1 MAYKD
6 PGFNDRLAS
15 AAKAKQAALD
25 KLKARPPVDEE
36 AIAAR
41 IAARAAKE
49 AAAAEKRLAQIA
61 AREQA
66 AAEKAEAK
74 RLAAEAEAAKKKPAL
89 TDEEKKAIRDAKY
102 AARKQRK
109 R

>member
-1 MAYKD
+1 MSYKD

-25 KLKARPPVDEE
+25 KLKARPPVDE
-36 AIAAR
+36 ATVAAKL
-41 IAARAAKE
+41 AARAAKE
-49 AAAAEKRLAQIA
+49 AADAEKRAAKIA
-61 AREQA
+61 ERERA
-66 AAEKAEAK
+66 AAEKAEQK
-74 RLAAEAEAAKKKPAL
+74 RLAAEAEAAKKKPEL
-89 TDEEKKAIRDAKY
+89 TEEEKKAIRDAKY

>member
-1 MAYKD
+1 MSYKD

-15 AAKAKQAALD
+15 AAKAKQAALE
-25 KLKARPPVDEE
+25 KLKSRPKVDEAVVAE
-36 AIAAR
+36 R

-49 AAAAEKRLAQIA
+49 AAAAERRAAQIA
-61 AREQA
+61 ERERL

-74 RLAAEAEAAKKKPAL
+74 RLAAEAEAAKKKPEL
-89 TDEEKKAIRDAKY
+89 TEAEKKAIRDARY